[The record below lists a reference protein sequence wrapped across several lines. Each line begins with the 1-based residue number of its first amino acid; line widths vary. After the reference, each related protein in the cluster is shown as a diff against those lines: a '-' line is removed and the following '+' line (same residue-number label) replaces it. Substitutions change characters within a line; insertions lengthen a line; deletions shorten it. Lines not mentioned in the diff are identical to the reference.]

1 MTEEIFMAKIL
12 NIVESAYR
20 GTVEEQ
26 DDTILWLSQIFK
38 NSGADIAILLRASA
52 VHYGLKGQDASGLSF
67 GTVKTQ
73 NSAKIDRDV
82 QKLLESGVPV
92 FLVEEDAKE
101 RGLSERDL
109 IVGIKKISRKSIPE
123 LLDQHEKVWHW

>member
-1 MTEEIFMAKIL
+1 MPKIL

-38 NSGADIAILLRASA
+38 NSGADLAVLLRAGA
-52 VHYGLKGQDASGLSF
+52 VNYALKGQEASGLVF
-67 GTVKTQ
+67 GTAKVQ

-82 QKLLESGVPV
+82 AKLLESGVPV
-92 FLVEEDAKE
+92 YVVEEDARE
-101 RGLSERDL
+101 RGLSDQNL
-109 IVGIKKISRKSIPE
+109 IPGIKKISRKSIPE
-123 LLDQHEKVWHW
+123 LLDQHEKIWHW

>member
-1 MTEEIFMAKIL
+1 MAKIL

-38 NSGADIAILLRASA
+38 NSGADLAVLLRASA
-52 VHYGLKGQDASGLSF
+52 VNYAVKGQEASGLAF
-67 GTVKTQ
+67 GTAQVQ
-73 NSAKIDRDV
+73 NSPKIDRDV
-82 QKLLESGVPV
+82 AKLMESGVPV
-92 FLVEEDAKE
+92 YLVEEDAKE
-101 RGLSERDL
+101 RGLSDQNL
-109 IVGIKKISRKSIPE
+109 ISGIRKISLKSLPE